1 MKTRKRTIQALPILG
16 LAILLFACEVKEPS
30 SVRSYE
36 EQFDDIKE
44 IEVNGRFLE
53 VSYEGNN
60 STKEVFLNGYL
71 EVPERS
77 SLDIKY
83 RKSGSKL
90 IVEVTGETTAVNF
103 FNFGGSNSGFI
114 SLTGPEDIKLNLSN
128 SSGSVDVKYV
138 KHDIIDL
145 KVNSG
150 SIKALAID
158 VNQINL
164 RASSGS
170 IRGEGLVGNVDA
182 QVNSGSIRL
191 QEVKGDVTG
200 KASSG
205 SFRAEDVD
213 GTVHAKV
220 NSGSIKLEQVKYL
233 GELSV
238 SSGGITANQSGLSE
252 FTKLQSN
259 SGSIKIQTNTDLTV
273 FNYELSANSGSV
285 TVGEEK
291 STKKL
296 EIDNGSAHTIRGKSS
311 SGSIK
316 ITN

>member
-1 MKTRKRTIQALPILG
+1 METLNFKQILPIFG
-16 LAILLFACEVKEPS
+16 LAILLFSCEVKEPS

-36 EQFDDIKE
+36 ERFEGIKE

-71 EVPERS
+71 EVPES
-77 SLDIKY
+77 SGLDIKY

-90 IVEVTGETTAVNF
+90 IVEVTGETSSVNF
-103 FNFGGSNSGFI
+103 FNFGGTNSGFI

-128 SSGSVDVKYV
+128 SSGALDVKYV
-138 KHDIIDL
+138 KHDKIDL

-150 SIKALAID
+150 SIKALALE
-158 VNQINL
+158 VQQINL
-164 RASSGS
+164 KASSGS
-170 IRGEGLVGNVDA
+170 IRADGLVGDVDA

-191 QEVKGDVTG
+191 QEVKGDIIG

-213 GTVHAKV
+213 GVVHAKV

-233 GELSV
+233 GDLSV

-259 SGSIKIQTNTDLTV
+259 SGSIKIQTNSDLTA
-273 FNYELSANSGSV
+273 FNYDLSANSGSV

-296 EIDNGSAHTIRGKSS
+296 EIDNGSAHTIKGKSS